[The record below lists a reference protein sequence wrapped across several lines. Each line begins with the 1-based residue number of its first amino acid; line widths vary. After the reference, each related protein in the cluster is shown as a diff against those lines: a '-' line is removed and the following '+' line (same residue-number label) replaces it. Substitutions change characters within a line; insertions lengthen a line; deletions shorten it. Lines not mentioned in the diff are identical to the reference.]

1 MVRINVDILLQYQI
15 TGPSAEFIFNVQPSN
30 YGHQTVISEKL
41 YINQAVPVLK
51 HVEFNSG
58 NRTLRLR
65 ANPGP
70 LIVRSQSMVEI
81 NHLLTS
87 SGAIAEIPM
96 GSLPQSTLQFLLPS
110 RYCQSDR
117 FFDIALRE
125 FGTLTP
131 GYPRVQA
138 IRDWTQNHLTFT
150 SGASNASTSA
160 VDVLVSRKGVCRDY
174 AHLMIAVCRALNIP
188 ARFTTGTDFGADAA
202 LGPSDFHAYVEVYIG
217 NRWYLFDPSGTAI
230 PMGMIRLG
238 TGRDAADVPFA
249 TIFGQ
254 VMSSQPVIKATGI
267 ANDDIACQLP
277 HHTQLAISSDPFDQ
291 ATSSS
296 LTALKS
302 GGVNSTGINLA
313 SLKGLTPTMRSQ
325 LLQLD

>member
-1 MVRINVDILLQYQI
+1 MVRINIDILLQYQV
-15 TGPSAEFIFNVQPSN
+15 TGPSADFIFNIQPSN
-30 YGHQTVISEKL
+30 FGHQSVISEEL
-41 YINQAVPVLK
+41 HINQDVLVTK
-51 HVEFNSG
+51 HVEPHSG
-58 NRTLRLR
+58 SRTLRLR
-65 ANPGP
+65 AKPGP
-70 LIVRSQSMVEI
+70 LIVHSKSIVEI
-81 NHLLTS
+81 NHLVTCS
-87 SGAIAEIPM
+87 MVIAEIALE
-96 GSLPQSTLQFLLPS
+96 SLPQSTLQFLLPS

-125 FGTLTP
+125 FGALPP
-131 GYPRVQA
+131 GYARVQA

-174 AHLMIAVCRALNIP
+174 AHLMIALCRALNIP

-249 TIFGQ
+249 TIFGP
-254 VMSSQPVIKATGI
+254 VISSQPIIKATGI
-267 ANDDIACQLP
+267 ANDEIACQLP
-277 HHTQLAISSDPFDQ
+277 HHTDLALSSDPFDQ

-296 LTALKS
+296 FTGIK
-302 GGVNSTGINLA
+302 STG
-313 SLKGLTPTMRSQ
+313 LTGFIPTMRSG
-325 LLQLD
+325 LVRLN